1 MSGRQMF
8 KRNDSL
14 TSHRM
19 SCYASSQTQAALCSE
34 SEDALLEDAHRDDW
48 PRGCCDA
55 SHRADDAACAS
66 SAPTPQAVLRHSHRA
81 ASGSS
86 TTPSDSASF
95 SRATIRRRSSPAR
108 IKPPCER
115 SSPREDAEDALLED
129 AHVDEWAT
137 VGDDSESGLRT
148 ESNLDLFDGFLET
161 VEEEGSHSMQ
171 SSSLNKSKSGSSLD
185 KKSGSSLN
193 KSISSSNRRTPKEDI
208 DNDSIARDGFFHYSH
223 EDCSDE
229 FNFLSESTDYPLSG
243 EAPSRED
250 EHVIGS
256 WDIDS
261 PDICE
266 GDGLLMLRQVSSDLY
281 FASSGDDNEIYT
293 VSEHMAGGPMSAL
306 RAFRCAAAAQVAMR

>member
-1 MSGRQMF
+1 MD

-14 TSHRM
+14 TSHKIPH
-19 SCYASSQTQAALCSE
+19 SASSQTQVTLCSE

-66 SAPTPQAVLRHSHRA
+66 SAPTPQAELRHSNRI
-81 ASGSS
+81 ASNSS

-95 SRATIRRRSSPAR
+95 SRAKRRRSSPAR
-108 IKPPCER
+108 IRPPGGR
-115 SSPREDAEDALLED
+115 SSSREDAEDALLED
-129 AHVDEWAT
+129 AHVDEWAS
-137 VGDDSESGLRT
+137 VGYDSESGLRT
-148 ESNLDLFDGFLET
+148 ESNDFLDGFLET
-161 VEEEGSHSMQ
+161 VEEEGSHSKQ
-171 SSSLNKSKSGSSLD
+171 SSSLNKSTSSLD
-185 KKSGSSLN
+185 KKSGSSLD
-193 KSISSSNRRTPKEDI
+193 KSISSSNLRTPKEDI
-208 DNDSIARDGFFHYSH
+208 HNDSIARDGFFDYSH
-223 EDCSDE
+223 EDFSDQ

-250 EHVIGS
+250 EHVTGS

-281 FASSGDDNEIYT
+281 FVSSGDDNEIYT
-293 VSEHMAGGPMSAL
+293 VSVHMAGGPMSAL
-306 RAFRCAAAAQVAMR
+306 RAFRGAAAAQAAMG